1 MNRRTFAKSAAA
13 TAASLASLG
22 TLKAG
27 SHALSK
33 EPFKMLFSPHDGHF
47 KEHVG
52 KNVLDQIQFAYDHG
66 FRGWEDNRMLQREKS
81 EQEAMGKLLDKLGM
95 TLGVFVA
102 YVDMVNPVMT
112 GNRFDVTKR
121 DRDKEGVRDMLTQKA
136 KDAVELAK
144 RVNAKWCTVVCA
156 ATDPS
161 IPHDHQTQNVVEHLK
176 NMAGICE
183 PAGLTMVLEPLNYIS
198 HPGLFLQKTS
208 HAHLICKMVGS
219 PSCKILN
226 DLFHQQITEGN
237 LITNMEDAWDEIAY
251 IQVGDVPGRKEPTTG
266 EINYKRV
273 FQWLHDKGYRG
284 IVGMEH
290 GISGKGKE
298 GEQRLIE
305 SYREVDLA

>member
-1 MNRRTFAKSAAA
+1 MNRRAFAKSAAA
-13 TAASLASLG
+13 TAASLATIGKLSAG
-22 TLKAG
+22 TKASG
-27 SHALSK
+27 K
-33 EPFKMLFSPHDGHF
+33 EPFRMLFAPHDGHF
-47 KEHVG
+47 KNRAG
-52 KNVLDQIQFAYDHG
+52 NNVLDQIQYAHDQG

-81 EQEAMGKLLDKLGM
+81 EQEAMAKLLAKLGM

-112 GNRFDVTKR
+112 GNRLDVTKK
-121 DRDKEGVRDMLTQKA
+121 DRDKEAVRAMLTQKA

-144 RVNAKWCTVVCA
+144 RVNTEYCTVVCA

-161 IPHDHQTQNVVEHLK
+161 IPHAHQTQNVVEHLK
-176 NMAGICE
+176 YMAGICE
-183 PAGLTMVLEPLNYIS
+183 PSGLIMVLEPLNYIS

-208 HAHLICKMVGS
+208 HAHLICKMVDS

-237 LITNMEDAWDEIAY
+237 LITNMEDAWDQIAY

-266 EINYKRV
+266 EINYKRI

-284 IVGMEH
+284 IIGMEH
-290 GISGKGKE
+290 GISRNGAE
-298 GEQRLIE
+298 GEDALVAA
-305 SYREVDLA
+305 YRSVDLA